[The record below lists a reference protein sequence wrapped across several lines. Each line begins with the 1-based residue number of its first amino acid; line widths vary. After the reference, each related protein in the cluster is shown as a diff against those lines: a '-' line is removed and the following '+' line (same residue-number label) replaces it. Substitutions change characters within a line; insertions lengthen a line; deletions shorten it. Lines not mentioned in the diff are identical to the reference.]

1 MSVLVI
7 ELLEGI
13 NMRKP
18 KVGFL
23 SITCSTHRESKNE
36 TGDSWVNTKGIGKIK
51 NGLISNNLDLVIVDK
66 VVAYFYELYE
76 VEKRFNDENVDLIFI
91 YISTWNWA
99 DQVAQF
105 IRNMNRPVIIYATDD
120 SKAWSIGGLA
130 ATRGGLDEIG
140 IKNRIAYGN
149 ISDKNVMDRIV
160 SYSKASMVKN
170 ILRKSRYGSIGSQGM
185 GILTGIV
192 DANQW
197 LKDFGI
203 LTGFTDQYTLV
214 VEAEKIPISEV
225 KSYYEKLKKEYKSIP
240 EFSRIFEKSIRLYL
254 ALEKI
259 IKEERYNFTGVKC
272 AFDLSNNYCTA
283 CLAQSRLSNRGFVS
297 ACLNDSNGALS
308 TYILSLLKKENEPL
322 FTADVNLAD
331 KNSNIIK
338 LIDDGVASPKLAL
351 NPKEDAELL
360 MQPTLEAKAS
370 GICTKLFAKPGNVT
384 LIRLARID
392 SRYILHLTEG
402 EVISIDEDKKE
413 SIMAECGYPIWPHAL
428 IRIKGN
434 IDKFVDNLRSEYI
447 HMTYGN
453 LKSEI
458 KDFCGL
464 FDMEL
469 IEN

>member
-1 MSVLVI
+1 
-7 ELLEGI
+7 
-13 NMRKP
+13 MRKP

-23 SITCSTHRESKNE
+23 SVTCPTHREAKNE
-36 TGDSWVNTKGIGKIK
+36 TGDNWVNTKGIEKIK
-51 NGLISNNLDLVIVDK
+51 KELISNNLDLIIVDN
-66 VVAYFYELYE
+66 VIAYFYELDE
-76 VEKRFNDENVDLIFI
+76 AEKRFNDENVDLIFI

-99 DQVAQF
+99 DQISQF

-149 ISDKNVMDRIV
+149 ISNKDIMDRIV
-160 SYSKASMVKN
+160 SYSKASMAKN
-170 ILRKSRYGSIGSQGM
+170 ILRKSRYGSIGGQGM

-203 LTGFTDQYTLV
+203 LTGFTDQYSIV
-214 VEAEKIPISEV
+214 VEAEKFTISEV
-225 KSYYEKLKKEYKSIP
+225 RSYHEKLKNEYKSIP
-240 EFSRIFEKSIRLYL
+240 EFSKVFEKSIRLYL

-272 AFDLSNNYCTA
+272 TFDLSNNYCA
-283 CLAQSRLSNRGFVS
+283 PCLAQSRLSNRGFVS
-297 ACLNDSNGALS
+297 TCLNDSNGALS
-308 TYILSLLKKENEPL
+308 TYILSLLKKEEEPL

-331 KNSNIIK
+331 KNKNLIK
-338 LIDDGVASPKLAL
+338 LIDDGAASPKLAL
-351 NPKEDAELL
+351 NPKENAELL
-360 MQPTLEAKAS
+360 IQPTLEAKAS
-370 GICTKLFAKPGNVT
+370 GICTKLFAKPGDVT

-392 SRYILHLTEG
+392 SKYVLHLTEG
-402 EVISIDEDKKE
+402 EVISIDKDKRE

-458 KDFCGL
+458 KDFCEL
-464 FDMEL
+464 YDIKL

>member
-1 MSVLVI
+1 
-7 ELLEGI
+7 
-13 NMRKP
+13 MRKP
-18 KVGFL
+18 KIGFL
-23 SITCSTHRESKNE
+23 SVTCPTHREAKNE
-36 TGDSWVNTKGIGKIK
+36 TGDSWVDTTNLEKVK
-51 NGLISNNLDLVIVDK
+51 NELTGSDLDLVVVDK
-66 VVAYFYELYE
+66 VIAYFYELDE
-76 VEKRFNDENVDLIFI
+76 AEKRFNNENVDVIFV

-99 DQVAQF
+99 DQISQF
-105 IRNMNRPVIIYATDD
+105 IRNMNRPVIIYATGD

-130 ATRGGLDEIG
+130 ATHGGFDEIG
-140 IKNRIAYGN
+140 IKSRVAY
-149 ISDKNVMDRIV
+149 SDIGDKDVMDKIV
-160 SYSKASMVKN
+160 SYSKASMVRN
-170 ILRKSRYGSIGSQGM
+170 ILRKSRYGSIGGQGM

-203 LTGFTDQYTLV
+203 LTGFTDQYSIV
-214 VEAEKIPISEV
+214 VEAEKFPISEV
-225 KSYYEKLKKEYKSIP
+225 KNHYEKLKNEYKSIP
-240 EFSRIFEKSIRLYL
+240 EFSKVFEKSIRLYL

-272 AFDLSNNYCTA
+272 AFDLSNNYCTP

-308 TYILSLLKKENEPL
+308 TYILSLLKKEEEPL

-331 KNSNIIK
+331 KSSNLIK
-338 LIDDGVASPKLAL
+338 LIDDGAASPKLVL

-360 MQPTLEAKAS
+360 IQPILEAKAS
-370 GICTKLFAKPGNVT
+370 GICTKLFAKPGDVT

-392 SRYILHLTEG
+392 SKYVLHLTEG
-402 EVISIDEDKKE
+402 EAISINKDKRE

-428 IRIKGN
+428 IRINGN
-434 IDKFVDNLRSEYI
+434 IDKFVDNLRSEFI

-458 KDFCGL
+458 KDFCEL
-464 FDMEL
+464 FD
-469 IEN
+469 IEVIKN

>member
-1 MSVLVI
+1 
-7 ELLEGI
+7 
-13 NMRKP
+13 MRKP

-23 SITCSTHRESKNE
+23 SVTCPTHKEAKNE
-36 TGDSWVNTKGIGKIK
+36 TGDSWVNTKSIGKIK
-51 NGLISNNLDLVIVDK
+51 NELISNNLDLVAVDK
-66 VVAYFYELYE
+66 VSAYFYELDE
-76 VEKRFNDENVDLIFI
+76 VEKKFINENVDIIFV

-105 IRNMNRPVIIYATDD
+105 IRNMNKPVVIYAVDD

-140 IKNRIAYGN
+140 IKTRVAYGN
-149 ISDKNVMDRIV
+149 ISDKDVMDRIV
-160 SYSKASMVKN
+160 SYSKASMVRN
-170 ILRKSRYGSIGSQGM
+170 ILRKSRYGSIGGQGM

-214 VEAEKIPISEV
+214 VEAEKFPISEV
-225 KSYYEKLKKEYKSIP
+225 KNYYGKLKNEYRSIP
-240 EFSRIFEKSIRLYL
+240 EFNRIFENSIRLYL
-254 ALEKI
+254 ALKKI

-272 AFDLSNNYCTA
+272 AFDLSNNYCTP
-283 CLAQSRLSNRGFVS
+283 CLAQSRLSNEGFVS

-308 TYILSLLKKENEPL
+308 TYILSLLKKEEEPL
-322 FTADVNLAD
+322 FTADINLAD
-331 KNSNIIK
+331 KNNNLIK
-338 LIDDGVASPKLAL
+338 LIDDGAASPKLAL

-392 SRYILHLTEG
+392 SKYVLHLTEG
-402 EVISIDEDKKE
+402 EAISINKDKKE
-413 SIMAECGYPIWPHAL
+413 SVMAECGYPIWPHAI

-434 IDKFVDNLRSEYI
+434 INKFVDNLRSEYI

-453 LKSEI
+453 LESEI
-458 KDFCGL
+458 KDFC
-464 FDMEL
+464 EL
-469 IEN
+469 YSIKLLEN

>member
-1 MSVLVI
+1 
-7 ELLEGI
+7 
-13 NMRKP
+13 MRKP

-23 SITCSTHRESKNE
+23 SVTCPTHREAKNE
-36 TGDSWVNTKGIGKIK
+36 TGDNWINTTAIEKIK
-51 NGLISNNLDLVIVDK
+51 KELISNNLDLVVIDK
-66 VVAYFYELYE
+66 VIAYFYELDE
-76 VEKRFNDENVDLIFI
+76 VEKRFNDENVDVIFL

-99 DQVAQF
+99 DQISQF
-105 IRNMNRPVIIYATDD
+105 IRNISKPVIIYATDD

-140 IKNRIAYGN
+140 IKSRVAYGD
-149 ISDKNVMDRIV
+149 ISDKDVTGKIV
-160 SYSKASMVKN
+160 PYSKASMVKN
-170 ILRKSRYGSIGSQGM
+170 ILRKSRYGSIGGQGM

-214 VEAEKIPISEV
+214 VEAEKFPISEV
-225 KSYYEKLKKEYKSIP
+225 KNYHEKLKNEYRSIP
-240 EFSRIFEKSIRLYL
+240 EFSKIFEKSIRLYL

-272 AFDLSNNYCTA
+272 AFDLSNNYCTP

-308 TYILSLLKKENEPL
+308 TYILSLLKKESEPI
-322 FTADVNLAD
+322 FTADVNLANKKD
-331 KNSNIIK
+331 NLIK
-338 LIDDGVASPKLAL
+338 LIDDGAASPKLTL

-360 MQPTLEAKAS
+360 IQPTLEAKAS
-370 GICTKLFAKPGNVT
+370 GICTKLLAKPGDVT
-384 LIRLARID
+384 LVRLARIN
-392 SRYILHLTEG
+392 SKYVLHLTEG
-402 EVISIDEDKKE
+402 EVISVDDDSKE
-413 SIMAECGYPIWPHAL
+413 SVMAECGYPIWPHAL

-434 IDKFVDNLRSEYI
+434 IDKFVDNLSSEYI
-447 HMTYGN
+447 HMAYGN

-458 KDFCGL
+458 KDFCEL
-464 FDMEL
+464 FDIEL
-469 IEN
+469 IKN